1 MKLKKLEIN
10 GFKSFPEKTSIHFP
24 TGICAVVGPNGCGKS
39 NLVDAIRW
47 VMGEQSVKTLRGKSM
62 EDVIFAG
69 SRNQPPLNMAEVSL
83 TLVND
88 NGTAPEELRDY
99 SEIML
104 TRRLYRSGE
113 SGYFLNKRPCRLK
126 DIRHVFLGSGLTA
139 RSYAIISQ
147 GNVGTITEAG
157 PEERRYFIE
166 EAAGITRYKA
176 RKDETLRKIK
186 ATNQNLLRVQDIV
199 SEIERR
205 LRSLKRQVQKARR
218 YKKYQRRIR
227 ELDIRLSVAR
237 HEGWR
242 LKIAET
248 GSLLAQLRD
257 ADLSHQTSLQQID
270 AAIEKIRVQRLE
282 KEKEISARR
291 AKRFETQRQ
300 SDRIENDLAHLK
312 SESQRLAREADEL
325 EEARGELHRKNKTIE
340 ADIAALEREN
350 AELQEKIEAAG
361 SQLHSRR
368 AATQGIRQRLEEG
381 QRRLE
386 EFKSSLM
393 DIVASEAGH
402 KNLLQSALNNRESL
416 QRRLKRADEQEA
428 AASRE
433 VETVSADRQK
443 VEHQHR
449 LLQEEIRVVDNRIG
463 TTRAALDKISREL
476 AEQVKTAQSL
486 ELERHKAV
494 SRHTTLKKME
504 DSFEWYRGGVR
515 AIMKG
520 RAETGLAPRAADG
533 IIGLMVDILEPR
545 PGYETAVEAVLGESL
560 QYVLVSDQAT
570 GSRSIDYL
578 QGENEGRSGFIP
590 VSSLKAGTPPDAA
603 RPDPDRRLLH
613 HVTVQPGF
621 EAIAE
626 SLLGHVALAR
636 DLKEALEIFN
646 ANGKSQSVVTPDGQ
660 LISRRGIMVGG
671 SSENLAGI
679 LAKKTEIRQLAEQIT
694 SLENNIRAARGRQND
709 IEQEVR
715 RLEIDLQQLLEEKG
729 GLDADFAASEKERY
743 RLDEALKHARR
754 RLEIV
759 RLEQEQ
765 FMGEE
770 MDIDEELAR
779 HNDTLARIARE
790 VREAQEKVSRMS
802 LAVDE
807 LSAEVERST
816 QDVVE
821 LQLEHNALKSRI
833 ENNGRTLDRL
843 GAFQRDGQARYEQ
856 IGGEISHKRR
866 KSAEAVTAMDGLRHQ
881 LDTLYETLKR
891 LDREIDSQ
899 TAAYAEIDS
908 ALQEKDT
915 TVTRIQTEREALSEK
930 IRMLELDQNR
940 LQMQCENMATRLQ
953 ESYHQPLALLKQEMA
968 AADEADKRKA
978 LEVASPLFEEMEA
991 ELSTLR
997 QRLEKIGD
1005 VNLEAPGEFEELSA
1019 RLDFLVKQRDDLVSA
1034 IDDLKRVVAK
1044 INRVTQKRFMETFE
1058 AVNEKLKEVFPR
1070 LFEGGSAKLVLTEPG
1085 KPLETG
1091 VEFMVHPPGKKLTRM
1106 SLLSGGEK
1114 AMAAIA
1120 FIFSIFLLKPASFC
1134 LMDEIDAPLDEANI
1148 YRFNNM
1154 LKVIGEKSQI
1164 VMITHNK
1171 KSMEFADTLFG
1182 VTMEKKGISK
1192 LVSVNLNRQDALN

>member
-24 TGICAVVGPNGCGKS
+24 AGICAVVGPNGCGKS

-69 SRNQPPLNMAEVSL
+69 SKEKPPLNMAEVSL

-88 NGTAPEELRDY
+88 NGTAPEELKDY

-126 DIRHVFLGSGLTA
+126 DIRHVFLGSGLAA

-147 GNVGTITEAG
+147 GNVGAITEAG

-186 ATNQNLLRVQDIV
+186 ATNQNLLRVQDII

-227 ELDIRLSVAR
+227 ELDIRLGVAR
-237 HEGWR
+237 YEGWR

-248 GSLLAQLRD
+248 RALLEQLKD
-257 ADLSHQTSLQQID
+257 TDMGHQASMQRID
-270 AAIEKIRVQRLE
+270 AAIEEIRVKRLE

-300 SDRIENDLAHLK
+300 ADRIENDLAHLK
-312 SESQRLAREADEL
+312 TEGRRLMREAEEL
-325 EEARGELHRKNKTIE
+325 EEARAELRRKNKTIE
-340 ADIAALEREN
+340 ADIAALEQEN
-350 AELQEKIEAAG
+350 AELQENIESAG
-361 SQLHSRR
+361 RQLQSRR
-368 AATQGIRQRLEEG
+368 AASQGIRQRLEEG

-386 EFKSSLM
+386 AHKAALM
-393 DIVASEAGH
+393 DLVTREAGH
-402 KNLLQSALNNRESL
+402 KNMLQSALNNRESL

-433 VETVSADRQK
+433 VETLSADREKAEQ
-443 VEHQHR
+443 EHRR
-449 LLQEEIRVVDNRIG
+449 LEEEIRVAGSRID
-463 TTRAALDKISREL
+463 TTRTVLDKKSRQL
-476 AEQVKTAQSL
+476 AEQVKIAQSL

-494 SRHTTLKKME
+494 SRHTALKKME

-520 RAETGLAPRAADG
+520 RTGTGLSPRAADG

-570 GSRSIDYL
+570 GSRAIDYL
-578 QGENEGRSGFIP
+578 QTENAGRSGFIP
-590 VSSLKAGTPPDAA
+590 VASLKVNPLPDAA
-603 RPDPDRRLLH
+603 RPDPEKCLLR

-621 EAIAE
+621 EDIAE
-626 SLLGHVALAR
+626 SLLGHVTLAR
-636 DLKEALEIFN
+636 DLQEALEVFN

-679 LAKKTEIRQLAEQIT
+679 LAKKSEIRQLAEQIAAM
-694 SLENNIRAARGRQND
+694 ENDIQAARGRQAG
-709 IEQEVR
+709 IEKEVR
-715 RLEIDLQQLLEEKG
+715 QLEIDLQQLLEERG
-729 GLDADFAASEKERY
+729 DLQTAMADVEKERY
-743 RLDEALKHARR
+743 RLEEALKHARQ

-770 MDIDEELAR
+770 MDIDDELAR
-779 HNDTLARIARE
+779 HKETLAQLGRE
-790 VREAQEKVSRMS
+790 VREAQERVNRAG
-802 LAVDE
+802 LEIDA
-807 LSAEVERST
+807 LSAEVERSA
-816 QDVVE
+816 QDVID
-821 LQLEHNALKSRI
+821 LQLEHNALKSRF
-833 ENNGRTLDRL
+833 ENNRRTLQRL
-843 GAFQRDGQARYEQ
+843 GAFYRDGQARHRQ
-856 IGGEISHKRR
+856 IGEEIDHKRR
-866 KSAEAVTAMDGLRHQ
+866 KASQAAEATGALRRQ
-881 LDTLYETLKR
+881 LDLLYETLKR

-899 TAAYAEIDS
+899 TAAHAEIDS
-908 ALQEKDT
+908 ALQEKGT
-915 TVTRIQTEREALSEK
+915 AVSRLQSEREKLSEK

-940 LQMQCENMATRLQ
+940 LQMQCENMAARLQ
-953 ESYHQPLALLKQEMA
+953 ESYHQPLTLLRQ
-968 AADEADKRKA
+968 
-978 LEVASPLFEEMEA
+978 EVAAGEPDSQEAMEAAPPLFEEMEA
-991 ELSTLR
+991 ELATLR
-997 QRLEKIGD
+997 QRLERIGD
-1005 VNLEAPGEFEELSA
+1005 VNLEAPGEFEELSE

-1044 INRVTQKRFMETFE
+1044 INRITQKRFLETFQ
-1058 AVNEKLKEVFPR
+1058 AVNDKLKEVFPR

-1171 KSMEFADTLFG
+1171 RSMEFADTLFG

-1192 LVSVNLNRQDALN
+1192 LVSVNLNREDALN

>member
-88 NGTAPEELRDY
+88 NGTAPEELKDY

-147 GNVGTITEAG
+147 GNVGAITEAG

-186 ATNQNLLRVQDIV
+186 ATNQNLLRVQDII

-227 ELDIRLSVAR
+227 ELDIRLGIAR
-237 HEGWR
+237 YEGWR

-248 GSLLAQLRD
+248 SSLLEQLRD
-257 ADLSHQTSLQQID
+257 ADLGHQTSLQQID
-270 AAIEKIRVQRLE
+270 AAIEEIRVKRLE
-282 KEKEISARR
+282 KEKEISAQR

-300 SDRIENDLAHLK
+300 ADRTENDLAHLK
-312 SESQRLAREADEL
+312 SESQRLTREADEL
-325 EEARGELHRKNKTIE
+325 EEAREELRRKNRTIE
-340 ADIAALEREN
+340 TDIAALEQEN
-350 AELQEKIEAAG
+350 AGLQEKIEAAG
-361 SQLHSRR
+361 SQLQSRR
-368 AATQGIRQRLEEG
+368 AASQGIRQRLEEG

-386 EFKSSLM
+386 EHKSTLM
-393 DIVASEAGH
+393 DLVASEAGH
-402 KNLLQSALNNRESL
+402 KNMLQSALNNRESL

-433 VETVSADRQK
+433 VETLSADRQK
-443 VEHQHR
+443 AEQQHR
-449 LLQEEIRVVDNRIG
+449 LLQEEIQVVGSRID
-463 TTRAALDKISREL
+463 TTRAALDKKSREL
-476 AEQVKTAQSL
+476 TEQVKAAQSL

-520 RAETGLAPRAADG
+520 RTETGLAPRAADG

-570 GSRSIDYL
+570 GSRAIDYL
-578 QGENEGRSGFIP
+578 QRENAGRSGFIP
-590 VSSLKAGTPPDAA
+590 VSSLKTGTLPGAVG
-603 RPDPDRRLLH
+603 PDPDKSLLR

-626 SLLGHVALAR
+626 SLLGHVTLAR
-636 DLKEALEIFN
+636 DLEEALEIFN
-646 ANGKSQSVVTPDGQ
+646 ANGKSQSVVTPEGQ

-679 LAKKTEIRQLAEQIT
+679 LAKKTEIRQLAEQIA
-694 SLENNIRAARGRQND
+694 SLEDDIRAARGRQND
-709 IEQEVR
+709 IEKEVR
-715 RLEIDLQQLLEEKG
+715 QLEIDLQQLLEEKG
-729 GLDADFAASEKERY
+729 DLDADIAQSERDRY

-779 HNDTLARIARE
+779 HNETLARIARE

-802 LAVDE
+802 LAVDD
-807 LSAEVERST
+807 LSGEVERST

-833 ENNGRTLDRL
+833 ENNRRTLERL
-843 GAFQRDGQARYEQ
+843 GAFYRDGQARYEQ
-856 IGGEISHKRR
+856 IGGEIDQKRR
-866 KSAEAVTAMDGLRHQ
+866 KAAEAAEAMGGLHQ
-881 LDTLYETLKR
+881 QLNTLYETLKR

-915 TVTRIQTEREALSEK
+915 TVSRIQSEREALSEK
-930 IRMLELDQNR
+930 IRMLELDRNR

-953 ESYHQPLALLKQEMA
+953 ESYHQPLALLKREMTA
-968 AADEADKRKA
+968 AGEADKQETV
-978 LEVASPLFEEMEA
+978 EVDSPLFEEMEA

-1005 VNLEAPGEFEELSA
+1005 VNLEAPGEFEELSE

-1058 AVNEKLKEVFPR
+1058 AVNQKLKEVFPR

-1171 KSMEFADTLFG
+1171 KSMEFAETLFG

-1192 LVSVNLNRQDALN
+1192 LVSVNLNREDTLN

>member
-24 TGICAVVGPNGCGKS
+24 EGICAVVGPNGCGKS

-69 SRNQPPLNMAEVSL
+69 SRDKPPLNMAEVSL

-147 GNVGTITEAG
+147 GNVGAITEAG

-186 ATNQNLLRVQDIV
+186 ATNQNLLRVQDII

-205 LRSLKRQVQKARR
+205 LRSLKRQVQKAKR

-227 ELDIRLSVAR
+227 ELDIRLGVAR
-237 HEGWR
+237 YEQWR
-242 LKIAET
+242 SKIAEI
-248 GSLLAQLRD
+248 GAMLSQLKD
-257 ADLSHQTSLQQID
+257 ADMGHQTSLQQID
-270 AAIEKIRVQRLE
+270 AAIEEIRVKRLE

-291 AKRFETQRQ
+291 AERFEAQRQ
-300 SDRIENDLAHLK
+300 ADRAENDLAHLGE
-312 SESQRLAREADEL
+312 ESRRLKREAEEL
-325 EEARGELHRKNKTIE
+325 EATREELRRNNKTIE

-350 AELQEKIEAAG
+350 AELEEKVEAAG
-361 SQLHSRR
+361 SRLRELR
-368 AATQGIRQRLEEG
+368 AASQKIRQRLDERR
-381 QRRLE
+381 QRLE
-386 EFKSSLM
+386 RHKSALV
-393 DIVASEAGH
+393 DLVTREAGH
-402 KNLLQSALNNRESL
+402 KNMLQSAMSNRESL

-433 VETVSADRQK
+433 VATLTEQQQAARERHDR
-443 VEHQHR
+443 
-449 LLQEEIRVVDNRIG
+449 LQEEIRVVDGRIE
-463 TTRAALDKISREL
+463 TTRAALERKSREL
-476 AEQVKTAQSL
+476 GEQVKAAQAL
-486 ELERHKAV
+486 ELERHKAI

-504 DSFEWYRGGVR
+504 DSFEWYRSGVR

-520 RAETGLAPRAADG
+520 RSETGLAPRAADG

-545 PGYETAVEAVLGESL
+545 QGYETAVEAVLGESL
-560 QYVLVSDQAT
+560 QYVLVSDQDT
-570 GSRSIDYL
+570 GRRAIDFL
-578 QGENEGRSGFIP
+578 QTESAGRSGFIP
-590 VSSLKAGTPPDAA
+590 VSALKAIPAPAGA
-603 RPDPDRRLLH
+603 RPDPEKSLLR

-626 SLLGHVALAR
+626 TLLGHVTLAR
-636 DLKEALEIFN
+636 DLEEALEIFN

-679 LAKKTEIRQLAEQIT
+679 LAKKNEIRQLAQQIGA
-694 SLENNIRAARGRQND
+694 LERQIQAARKRQD
-709 IEQEVR
+709 EIEAQVR
-715 RLEIDLQQLLEEKG
+715 ELEIELQQLLEEKG
-729 GLDADFAASEKERY
+729 ELDADLGAAEKERF
-743 RLDEALKHARR
+743 RLDEALKHARQ

-759 RLEQEQ
+759 QLEQEQ

-770 MDIDEELAR
+770 MDLDEELAR
-779 HNDTLARIARE
+779 HQDTLARLAQE
-790 VREAQEKVSRMS
+790 VRQAQEQVNRAS
-802 LAVDE
+802 LEVE
-807 LSAEVERST
+807 TLSAEVERSA

-821 LQLEHNALKSRI
+821 LQLEHNALKSRL
-833 ENNGRTLDRL
+833 ENNRGTLQRL
-843 GAFQRDGQARYEQ
+843 TAFYHDGQARYKKT
-856 IGGEISHKRR
+856 GEEIAHKRR
-866 KSAEAVTAMDGLRHQ
+866 KAEETEEAMGALRSR
-881 LDTLYETLKR
+881 LEALYESLKR
-891 LDREIDSQ
+891 MDREIDSQ
-899 TAAYAEIDS
+899 SAAYAEIDG
-908 ALQEKDT
+908 ALKEKDSA
-915 TVTRIQTEREALSEK
+915 VSRIQSEREVLSEK

-940 LQMQCENMATRLQ
+940 LQMQCENTAARLL
-953 ESYHQPLALLKQEMA
+953 ESYHQPLALLKREMA
-968 AADEADKRKA
+968 ESD
-978 LEVASPLFEEMEA
+978 ASHEDGAQAPSPEQMEE
-991 ELSTLR
+991 ELATLR
-997 QRLEKIGD
+997 RRLERIGD
-1005 VNLEAPGEFEELSA
+1005 VNLEAPGEFDELSE

-1034 IDDLKRVVAK
+1034 IDDLKRVVNK
-1044 INRVTQKRFMETFE
+1044 INRVTQKRFMETFD

-1070 LFEGGSAKLVLTEPG
+1070 LFEGGSAKLVLTEPA

-1154 LKVIGEKSQI
+1154 LKIIGEKSQI
-1164 VMITHNK
+1164 IMITHNK
-1171 KSMEFADTLFG
+1171 KSMEFADMLFG
-1182 VTMEKKGISK
+1182 VTMEKKGVSK
-1192 LVSVNLNRQDALN
+1192 LVSVNLNRKDTLN